1 MIWKLLQSAL
11 CAAIVAVAKRVPV
24 TARAQLL
31 VLQLSLS
38 PSSSGSLRATCARA
52 EVARAR
58 MRSVAFML
66 DGLVEVVGVDLSEC
80 IIIEVL
86 E

>member
-1 MIWKLLQSAL
+1 
-11 CAAIVAVAKRVPV
+11 VPV

-31 VLQLSLS
+31 ILQLSLS

-52 EVARAR
+52 EVAIAR
-58 MRSVAFML
+58 MRSVTFVL
-66 DGLVEVVGVDLSEC
+66 NGLVEVVGVDEC
-80 IIIEVL
+80 IIIEIL